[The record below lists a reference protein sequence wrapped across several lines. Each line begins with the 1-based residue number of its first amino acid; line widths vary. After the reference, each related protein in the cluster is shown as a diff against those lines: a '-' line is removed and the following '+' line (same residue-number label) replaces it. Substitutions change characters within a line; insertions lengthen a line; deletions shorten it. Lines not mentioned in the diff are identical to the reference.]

1 MTAETLVAVLE
12 QGGIRLR
19 AEGEKL
25 KLEAPADR
33 VPSPETLGELREKKA
48 AVLEYLRGR
57 HREIQ
62 FPSFTSPRVRK
73 TDKLKS
79 CPDATSRSLAD
90 RRAAACSSPHCAG
103 CYEVEHGVRIH
114 PPKCGEDY
122 RAWLE
127 RWEAKGR
134 VQ

>member
-73 TDKLKS
+73 TDKLKN
-79 CPDATSRSLAD
+79 CPDATRPDRSSTLLPFLA
-90 RRAAACSSPHCAG
+90 ASCPVPA
-103 CYEVEHGVRIH
+103 
-114 PPKCGEDY
+114 
-122 RAWLE
+122 L
-127 RWEAKGR
+127 
-134 VQ
+134 